1 CSTHIHGSI
10 NAITIHPKQSEES
23 QVNKPDVGQEEGNL
37 GNTNYNP
44 HPQTDPLAP
53 LAIEQVQ
60 KLNSMLELLRLVPRP
75 LNVKFVCSKEGDG
88 EVMFIEIIQDDDE
101 PRKEGPNKGE
111 GETNKGPEIM
121 KRKLD
126 PRENLNRGGSNF
138 TGRIKGM
145 HVFVGNFT
153 YVVDFM
159 IVEEISSII
168 DPRNHEDMERGV
180 EYVMNKILGF
190 YKECVELGP
199 EYVTGLDDEGEVT

>member
-1 CSTHIHGSI
+1 
-10 NAITIHPKQSEES
+10 
-23 QVNKPDVGQEEGNL
+23 
-37 GNTNYNP
+37 
-44 HPQTDPLAP
+44 
-53 LAIEQVQ
+53 
-60 KLNSMLELLRLVPRP
+60 MLELLRLVPRP

-168 DPRNHEDMERGV
+168 DPRADRLSALEVVVGYFPLAYVDSLGPAAVVRGV
-180 EYVMNKILGF
+180 TVVSELLLVFQTLALG
-190 YKECVELGP
+190 LGGVAP
-199 EYVTGLDDEGEVT
+199 VATA